1 MKQTKTKLKF
11 TILDDGKI
19 LPLQVQLKVK
29 LQNDSIQGL
38 TFDEWIKRL
47 INNKLIINPS
57 DNRDELVSILEP
69 FFVGIFVAKEA
80 KVDYLMTQ
88 IEFMLKTL
96 INENLIEFI
105 YECNC

>member
-19 LPLQVQLKVK
+19 LPFQVQLKVK

-38 TFDEWIKRL
+38 TFNEWIQRL
-47 INNKLIINPS
+47 INNKLIIHPN
-57 DNRDELVSILEP
+57 DNREELISILEP
-69 FFVGIFVAKEA
+69 FFVGIFVAKET

-96 INENLIEFI
+96 IDDNLVEFI
-105 YECNC
+105 YECNL